1 MSKYVKF
8 NHTFKVLMILLSV
21 FALVPALASADAI
34 SIGNATVTEIDGA
47 GITATF
53 TVSVDGGGPASST
66 INFDVD
72 TISGSATGGSDYVNI
87 INGPGSIAS
96 GTFFTNIVVTIN
108 GDTVVEADETFA
120 VRISNPS
127 GGHTITVDTGTGT
140 IQNDDAATLALSAPA
155 ITETDADFTATFTA
169 TLTGGVQGGFDVAVS
184 AADGSAVSP
193 ADYELATTSVSFAG
207 GTGETQNV
215 SVTIKGDDIVEA
227 DETFSVTLGA
237 VSNADAVVVGA
248 ITTGA
253 SDTGTITNDDTATLT
268 IGDKTFTET
277 DTDQTVIFTITADA
291 AVEGG
296 FDVAVSASDGGA
308 TDPADYELV
317 TTGVTFAGN
326 AGELQTVSLTIKGD
340 TIVEDNETFT
350 VTLGDVT
357 NTTAVQDAAI
367 TTGDTAQGTI
377 NNDDAA
383 TLTIVP
389 LAVSQNETVSPY
401 QFRVT
406 LDNAVEGG
414 FDVAYTSD
422 SGSATAGADF
432 VDNDSALTFAGN
444 AGEFHDIDIVII
456 SDGIVEG
463 TENFGVTLRDVTN
476 TTAVQDASIT
486 TGASAIGTITDTG
499 TATLSISAAPSQNEG
514 TSPYIFTVTLD
525 LEVEDGFDVDYTSD
539 SGSATVG
546 SDFTDND
553 GTLSFAGNAGESH
566 QIQVV
571 ILEDGTVEDS
581 ETFAVTLGTVTPVEA
596 DPADITTGA
605 IGTGTIADND
615 TATFTI
621 DDISAYEGDTAT
633 FTISLDTPI
642 DKTVDIDVNYGGGTA
657 TGGTDYDNATDTVT
671 FGAGSTPS
679 RTVTVTHTDD
689 YPTSEVPAETY
700 TATLAVNAGTPIG
713 GRDVVLDTGTGTIL
727 DEPRADFSPSPISGN
742 EPLTVTFTD
751 ISTSYNNAFSAWEWD
766 FDSDGSVDSTDQNP
780 TYDYLQ
786 EGVYTVTL
794 TVTDN
799 GGRQDSETKT
809 GIITVFDSV
818 STAAFSFSYA
828 PLSGLEPVTAEFTD
842 LTNPYDPATFSWDLD
857 GDGLEDSNTA
867 SVKGYVYAQ
876 AGTYTITLTVT
887 EADGH
892 SSSATDSI
900 TILDTAPQAE
910 FNLDLP
916 NGPEPHTVTFTNL
929 SSGYDTPLTYS
940 WDFDYNAGTAGE
952 PSADSTDKDPVHTYP
967 QDGTFNVLLTVTDA
981 DGSTDT
987 YSGFVTVTDETPV
1000 ADFGASPVTGPVPLT
1015 VNFTDQSSISGN
1027 DPVTYP
1033 TNDTLVA
1040 WGWSFGDGDVST
1052 DQNPTHEYTAVGT
1065 YTVTLTVEDSDG
1077 SLATASS
1084 TITVTPNVSDPDN
1097 DSDGWTVLEGDC
1109 NDNNAAVNPGAA
1121 EICGDSID
1129 QDCFDGDLVCPL
1141 QGECIVLADKPLD
1154 TQLQGDPPN
1163 IMLVIDDSGSMDW
1176 EMLVDTDLAIANGEN
1191 TNNGAFWIGGD
1202 DYYYLFNNNDNLYS
1216 TWSYPPLTG
1225 ATDMRRYLARFYR
1238 YNVMYYNPNYEYIP
1252 WFGESNANL
1261 NAPRAHPMDN
1271 SITVD
1276 LNDTLYSVN
1285 ANSAGSG
1292 GGGTIIDITLDE
1304 EVAVTV
1310 SGTWNYDGGTPG
1322 GYNGDDKWT
1331 SGNTTSTIRYTW
1343 TPTVSGNYDI
1353 SMYTTSTYS
1362 LDTNARYDYSHGAS
1376 NGTTHANQDTGGWK
1390 TLWTAVS
1397 LTAGTPIQVFVSRVQ
1412 NQSTNT
1418 YTDADAIRFV
1428 TSGGGGGS
1436 TFTADITDAHYHTWV
1451 DADSDGVVDAGEDQY
1466 LVNFADSDS
1475 NNAFDQREFYLF
1487 DDADNDQIVD
1497 DGELTLVDIAN
1508 VPAGLKTRSYADDLQ
1523 NFANWFSFYRKRWLT
1538 TIAALTQVLPEF
1550 QGVNLGYR
1558 TINGDGVQPVLPM
1571 KVPGK
1576 ADSTT
1581 TLLNAL
1587 KNFRQNP
1594 RGTPLREGLEMVG
1607 LYFHTTETSSD
1618 LEASLE
1624 TSPLSTDTG
1633 GACQQN
1639 FALIFTDGAW
1649 NGSYSNAAG
1658 NADDNEGQPY
1668 EDNYSNTLADVAH
1681 YFYENDLAPAIAN
1694 EVPTNFY
1701 DKATWQHMVTYGVSF
1716 GVRGTLTPSDYDL
1729 YNLNPALRVY
1739 PTWPD
1744 PITWSSDRGLKRIDD
1759 VYHAAVNGRGQYLSA
1774 SNPGELVNKVKEVV
1788 RDVISRIGSGA
1799 AVTINGEELDTG
1811 SVVYQ
1816 SIYSTDGWTGD
1827 VKAFPINLTTGEVQ
1841 RDTPVWSAE
1850 EQLAAQNWN
1859 TGRIIATFNGTTGIP
1874 FRFAAANDALFN
1886 LIDVDDA
1893 KATEMIEY
1901 LRGDDSNEVRN
1912 GGGYRNRTVTLADGI
1927 TVRSSK
1933 LGDIVHSS
1941 PVFQRY
1947 LHGGTYHDTIYAGGN
1962 DGMLHAIDASNGQEQ
1977 FAYVPRHV
1985 VANLKDLTQ
1994 VGYDHRYYVDLS
2006 PYIGSLTIPV
2016 ATAGV
2021 GDGVDNDGVDG
2032 VDQVGEIEP
2041 RTFLVGGLGKGGRGY
2056 YALDV
2061 TDPKDITSETALAS
2075 AVKWEFPANDLY
2087 ISAATNATPI
2097 VVTTTTNHGFTAGDF
2112 VAIEGVEGNLAA
2124 NGVWK
2129 IDNVTATSFSLHL
2142 DDGSNSTGNGVYTSG
2157 TGRVTPDQHMGYS
2170 FSRAFL
2176 VNSKIGYVVIFG
2188 NGYNSPARNAVL
2200 YVLDAATGTLL
2211 KKIDTQHGVYGDGTS
2226 ANGNCNGLSTPQL
2239 IDVDADAVVDYAY
2252 VGDLNGNMWK
2262 FDLTGNSINDW
2273 DVAYK
2278 TGGGMPK
2285 PVFQAKDASGNEQ
2298 PITGMPD
2305 VMLPCDPNSPG
2316 YFVVFGTGKYLG
2328 QTDFSNRLTQTLYGI
2343 WDYGDDID
2351 DDEYIGSFERGS
2363 ATQLSNLTSNASLLK
2378 QEVLTDVVVSG
2389 NVLRILTDNTIVYN
2403 LVADTDSI
2411 GTGADPSNDTTTPTL
2426 TNMGWYFDLPERK
2439 ERAVR
2444 DVILRSNK
2452 AIIISSLPN
2461 TSPCSA
2467 GGESY
2472 LHEMDACTG
2481 GRVTQAQLDINA
2493 DGVIDDKDLVKIKKP
2508 GLVGDPD
2515 PDDPDDWIFVAP
2527 TAIWYPT
2534 MVYTPTILDVGETE
2548 LKLMSTAAG
2557 GIINLIEQGEEK
2569 GLFYWRLIEN

>member
-1 MSKYVKF
+1 
-8 NHTFKVLMILLSV
+8 V
-21 FALVPALASADAI
+21 FTVTLNTDTDVALVVDYDAS
-34 SIGNATVTEIDGA
+34 
-47 GITATF
+47 
-53 TVSVDGGGPASST
+53 
-66 INFDVD
+66 
-72 TISGSATGGSDYVNI
+72 SGSAVAGSDFTDT
-87 INGPGSIAS
+87 PGTV
-96 GTFFTNIVVTIN
+96 TFAAGSTAGATETFSVVTL
-108 GDTVVEADETFA
+108 DDARVEDSETF
-120 VRISNPS
+120 
-127 GGHTITVDTGTGT
+127 GITVNSAHADFNGTDATGTGT
-140 IQNDDAATLALSAPA
+140 I
-155 ITETDADFTATFTA
+155 TDADQFSISVNSPAGVDEGTDVVFTV
-169 TLTGGVQGGFDVAVS
+169 TLNTNTQVPLTIDYDAS
-184 AADGSAVSP
+184 DGSAEAASDFTDTPGTVTFAAGST
-193 ADYELATTSVSFAG
+193 AGAT
-207 GTGETQNV
+207 
-215 SVTIKGDDIVEA
+215 
-227 DETFSVTLGA
+227 ETFTVATSNDLVVEDNETFGVTVNSAHGDFDGT
-237 VSNADAVVVGA
+237 DA
-248 ITTGA
+248 TG
-253 SDTGTITNDDTATLT
+253 TGTINNNDLATLSIT
-268 IGDKTFTET
+268 DKTILET
-277 DTDQTVIFTITADA
+277 NSDQTLAFFVESDA
-291 AVEGG
+291 AVQDGY
-296 FDVAVSASDGGA
+296 DVALSVSPGSA

-317 TTGVTFAGN
+317 TTSVTFAGN
-326 AGELQTVSLTIKGD
+326 PGEQQSVSVTIKGD

-389 LAVSQNETVSPY
+389 LAASQNETVSPY

-422 SGSATAGADF
+422 SGSATEGADF
-432 VDNDSALTFAGN
+432 VDNDSSLTFLGN
-444 AGEFHDIDIVII
+444 PGEFHDIDIVII

-476 TTAVQDASIT
+476 TSVVQDASIT

-539 SGSATVG
+539 SGTATVG

-553 GTLSFAGNAGESH
+553 GTLSFAGTAGESH
-566 QIQVV
+566 EIQVV

-581 ETFAVTLGTVTPVEA
+581 EIFIVTLGTVTPVEA

-642 DKTVDIDVNYGGGTA
+642 DMTVDIDVNYGGGTA
-657 TGGTDYDNATDTVT
+657 AGGTDYDNTTDTVT
-671 FGAGSTPS
+671 FGAGSTLS
-679 RTVTVTHTDD
+679 QTVTVTHTDD

-727 DEPRADFSPSPISGN
+727 DEPLADFSGTPNSGV

-751 ISTSYNNAFSAWEWD
+751 TSTSYNNAFSAWAWD
-766 FDSDGSVDSTDQNP
+766 FDNDGTVDSTDQNP

-786 EGVYTVTL
+786 EGFYTVKL

-799 GGRQDSETKT
+799 GGRQDSETKL
-809 GIITVFDSV
+809 GYITVSDSV
-818 STAAFSFSYA
+818 STAAFSKSYA

-857 GDGLEDSNTA
+857 GDGIEDSNSA

-892 SSSATDSI
+892 SSTATDSI

-910 FNLDLP
+910 FNMDFP
-916 NGPEPHTVTFTNL
+916 NGPEPHTVTFANL
-929 SSGYDTPLTYS
+929 STGYDTPLTYS
-940 WDFDYNAGTAGE
+940 WDFDYNAGSAGE

-1000 ADFGASPVTGPVPLT
+1000 ADFGASPASGPVPLT
-1015 VNFTDQSSISGN
+1015 VTFTDQSSTAG
-1027 DPVTYP
+1027 TG
-1033 TNDTLVA
+1033 DTLVA
-1040 WGWSFGDGDVST
+1040 WGWSYGDGNVST
-1052 DQNPTHEYTAVGT
+1052 TGDTTHTHEYTAVGT

-1077 SLATASS
+1077 SLATAST

-1109 NDNNAAVNPGAA
+1109 DDSSAAVNPGAA

-1129 QDCFDGDLVCPL
+1129 QDCFDGDLACPP

-1216 TWSYPPLTG
+1216 TWDYPPLTG

-1252 WFGESNANL
+1252 WFGEANANL

-1304 EVAVTV
+1304 ENAVTV

-1390 TLWTAVS
+1390 TLWSAVS
-1397 LTAGTPIQVFVSRVQ
+1397 LTAGTPIEVFVSRVQ

-1428 TSGGGGGS
+1428 TAGGGGAS

-1571 KVPGK
+1571 KVPGQ

-1607 LYFHTTETSSD
+1607 LYFHTTETSAD

-1668 EDNYSNTLADVAH
+1668 EDNYSNTLADVAM
-1681 YFYENDLAPAIAN
+1681 YFYENDLAPSIAN

-1744 PITWSSDRGLKRIDD
+1744 PITWTTDRGLKRIDD

-1774 SNPGELVNKVKEVV
+1774 DNPGELVNKVKEVV

-1841 RDTPVWSAE
+1841 RDNPDWSAE
-1850 EQLAAQNWN
+1850 EQLAAQNWD
-1859 TGRIIATFNGTTGIP
+1859 TGRIIATFNGTAGIP

-1886 LIDVDDA
+1886 LIDPDDA

-1901 LRGDDSNEVRN
+1901 LRGNDAEEVRN

-2087 ISAATNATPI
+2087 ISTATNATPI
-2097 VVTTTTNHGFTAGDF
+2097 VVTTTTNHGFTTGDF

-2129 IDNVTATSFSLHL
+2129 IDNVTATTFSLHL
-2142 DDGSNSTGNGVYTSG
+2142 DDGSNSTGDGVYTSG

-2211 KKIDTQHGVYGDGTS
+2211 KKIDTQHGTYGDGTS

-2298 PITGMPD
+2298 PITGTPD

-2328 QTDFSNRLTQTLYGI
+2328 QTDFSSRLTQTLYGI
-2343 WDYGDDID
+2343 WDYGDDVD

-2363 ATQLSNLTSNASLLK
+2363 ATQLSNLSSNASLLK

-2403 LVADTDSI
+2403 LTADTDSI
-2411 GTGADPSNDTTTPTL
+2411 GTGDDPSNDTTTPTL

-2481 GRVTQAQLDINA
+2481 GRVTTAQLDINA

-2534 MVYTPTILDVGETE
+2534 MVYTPTILDVGPETE

-2557 GIINLIEQGEEK
+2557 GIINLIEEGEEK